1 MELISYFF
9 CNAVDFQVA
18 SIPLVTVFVQLKKFK
33 MSPKQVSF
41 SLLLQLIVKIYFW
54 VKMKDVYIVLYQ
66 SLPFLF
72 GFICLYAENLLIK
85 RSNKKD
91 ATNNSIPK

>member
-1 MELISYFF
+1 M
-9 CNAVDFQVA
+9 
-18 SIPLVTVFVQLKKFK
+18 VTVFVQLKKFK

-54 VKMKDVYIVLYQ
+54 VKMKDVYIALYQ
-66 SLPFLF
+66 SLPFLLD
-72 GFICLYAENLLIK
+72 FIRLYAENLLIK

-91 ATNNSIPK
+91 ATSTSSVSR